1 MHILSTVADDL
12 LVNRGRLAG
21 RHLTRLAHW
30 DPADA
35 EVVLDLAGVLKD
47 LQARREPHAHLE
59 GRTIGLLFAKPST
72 RTRVSFEVGVAQL
85 GGTSLFMD
93 AGTLQLDRGETIRDT
108 AYVLGRY
115 LDGLVVR
122 TFDHADVEEL
132 AQYAA
137 IPVVNGLTDATHP
150 CQGLADALT
159 IKEKLGRTDGVR
171 VAYIGDGNNVLD
183 GLADA
188 CSAFG
193 MELVA
198 ASPPGYELERDDVEL
213 VRDPREAADGADV
226 LYTDVW
232 TSMGQEA
239 EMAKRRSDLAGYTID
254 DELVAVAGPDTLVL
268 HCLPAHCGE
277 EIAESVLYGP
287 QSGVWDQAENRLHVQ
302 KALLSLIVR

>member
-1 MHILSTVADDL
+1 MHILSTATHL
-12 LVNRGRLAG
+12 QGH
-21 RHLTRLAHW
+21 HLTRLADW
-30 DPADA
+30 APADA
-35 EVVLDLAGVLKD
+35 ELILDLAEELKD
-47 LQARREPHAHLE
+47 LQERREPHPHLE

-108 AYVLGRY
+108 AYVLSRY

-122 TFDHADVEEL
+122 TFAHGDVEEL
-132 AQYAA
+132 AQYAS

-188 CSAFG
+188 CQAFG
-193 MELVA
+193 MEIVC
-198 ASPPGYELERDDVEL
+198 ASPPGYELERDDIEV

-239 EMAKRRSDLAGYTID
+239 EMAQRRTDLAGFTID
-254 DELVAVAGPDTLVL
+254 DALVEIAGPDALVM

-277 EIAESVLYGP
+277 EITESVLYGP

-302 KALLSLIVR
+302 KALLSLIVQ